1 MKRFITLLLLAAMLV
16 SCGSGSTESKDTSS
30 ADNTD
35 STTEPEVTTESE
47 EAKLPDIDLGGKT
60 VTILVS
66 GNQIDYFDI
75 EEQDGDIVDDAIWQA
90 RENVADRL
98 NCKIKYMRDPANGD
112 WNNCQETINY
122 VTSSVMADS
131 GDFDAVDNQSY
142 MGNYLVNGLLVD
154 MGKMKYIDIDNPW
167 WDKSITENVS
177 LNGKYPFLAG
187 SYSLG
192 RTASIFC
199 IYYNKNIA
207 ADFDLPDLYQLVY
220 DGGWTIDKLQEYSEM
235 VYSDLNG
242 NGEVDKDDR
251 FGMLFEGGNYVS
263 GFYVPCGVKALNV
276 ENGKFVLD
284 YDNSHNVEV
293 VERLEELMKTKGVYH
308 DYDVYSAG
316 YDYKKS
322 IFAEGNS
329 LFNGGLFETA
339 SNYRNVSFDYGIL
352 PYPKYSETDKDYVQS
367 AHITVGL
374 LGIPK
379 SNYDTDSTSAV
390 LECLSYEYYKNV
402 IPAYYET
409 TMKVKY
415 SSDNETANMLDFI
428 SSRLSYDA
436 GIVLTGALDYKIDVT
451 FKECILQLDN
461 WTTRL
466 AKINNSI
473 KSLVEKLN
481 EEYDQLG

>member
-16 SCGSGSTESKDTSS
+16 SCGSGASEGKDTS

-47 EAKLPDIDLGGKT
+47 EANLPDVDLGGKT
-60 VTILVS
+60 FTMLVS
-66 GNQIDYFDI
+66 GSQIDYFDI
-75 EEQDGDIVDDAIWQA
+75 EEQDGEVVDDAIWQA
-90 RENVADRL
+90 RTNVCDRL
-98 NCKIKYMRDPANGD
+98 NCDIKYMSDPANGD
-112 WNNCQETINY
+112 WGKRQETINY
-122 VTSSVMADS
+122 VTASVMADS
-131 GDFDAVDNQSY
+131 DDFDAIDNQSY

-154 MGKMKYIDIDNPW
+154 MGKMKYIDIDKPW
-167 WDKSITENVS
+167 WDKSITETVS

-199 IYYNKNIA
+199 IYYNKTIA
-207 ADFDLPDLYQLVY
+207 AEFDLPDLYQLVY
-220 DGGWTIDKLQEYSEM
+220 DGGWTLDKLQEYAEM
-235 VYSDLNG
+235 AYSDLNG
-242 NGEVDKDDR
+242 NGKSDKGDR
-251 FGMLFEGGNYVS
+251 FGMTFEGGNYIT
-263 GFYVPCGVKALNV
+263 GFYVPYGVKALKV
-276 ENGKFVLD
+276 ENGRYVFD
-284 YDNSHNVEV
+284 FDNSHNVEV
-293 VERLEELMKTKGVYH
+293 VERLENLMRTTGVTVDTSAYATSV
-308 DYDVYSAG
+308 YDFSVSF
-316 YDYKKS
+316 
-322 IFAEGNS
+322 FAEGNS

-339 SNYRNVSFDYGIL
+339 GWYRDLSFEYGIL

-367 AHITVGL
+367 ALTSFGL
-374 LGIPK
+374 LGVPK
-379 SNYDTDSTSAV
+379 SNHDLDNTSAV

-415 SSDNETANMLDFI
+415 SSDDETANMLDFI

-466 AKINNSI
+466 AKINSSI

-481 EEYDQLG
+481 EGYDQLG